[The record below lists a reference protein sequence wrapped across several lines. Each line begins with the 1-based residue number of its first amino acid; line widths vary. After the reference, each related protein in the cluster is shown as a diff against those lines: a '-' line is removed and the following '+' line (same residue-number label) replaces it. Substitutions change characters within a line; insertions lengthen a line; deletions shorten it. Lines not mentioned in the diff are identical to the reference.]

1 PPWTLLAGAGL
12 GQVFLVTA
20 DADGAALG
28 VGGALG
34 AQRAVG
40 AGVAELGD
48 PVAGPVSADRDGD
61 PVGARHR
68 VVLGVHIEVVLAE
81 PASGRDRVLGLDA
94 RLDVVLVEQLEELAG
109 AVGVVAVH
117 GRPVGEGVLT

>member
-1 PPWTLLAGAGL
+1 EVGVDLGVAAHPGAASTVAAEHEMGEFAFDLGSGRPVVIPPPWTLLAGAGL

-48 PVAGPVSADRDGD
+48 PVAGPVAADRDGD

-68 VVLGVHIEVVLAE
+68 VVLGVHIE
-81 PASGRDRVLGLDA
+81 
-94 RLDVVLVEQLEELAG
+94 
-109 AVGVVAVH
+109 
-117 GRPVGEGVLT
+117 